1 MSEFLVFMDE
11 SGDHNL
17 KGGGDPNYPLFVLV
31 AVLIDGDEYGKIVQK
46 FEQIKLKFFK
56 EKSVVFHEREIRKA
70 EGVFRILQNPNTRNE
85 FLQDL
90 NRTIEGSR
98 FKIIA
103 SVIDK
108 RSLLEKYSYPKNP
121 YDISLQFILERI
133 GFEVQSRISAPVL
146 VPISAESRGK
156 KEDGELR
163 EEFDRIC
170 SGKSALS
177 FNSHLPSQIFSKM
190 RLDFYKKEENIVGI
204 QLADLIARPIGIK
217 YLRPNQ
223 QNRAYEIIC
232 RKFRTSSAGEIEGYG
247 LKIFP

>member
-1 MSEFLVFMDE
+1 MSELLVFMDE

-31 AVLIDGDEYGKIVQK
+31 AVLIDCDEYDKIVQK
-46 FEQIKLKFFK
+46 FEQIKLKFFR
-56 EKSVVFHEREIRKA
+56 EKSIVFHEREIRKA

-90 NRTIEGSR
+90 NRTIEDSR

-103 SVIDK
+103 SVINK
-108 RSLLEKYSYPKNP
+108 GRLLEKYLYPKNP

-133 GFEVQSRISAPVL
+133 SFEVQSRVSAPVS

-170 SGKSALS
+170 SGNSTLS
-177 FNSHLPSQIFSKM
+177 SNSHLSSQIFRKM
-190 RLDFYKKEENIVGI
+190 RLDFHKKEENIVGI

-217 YLRPNQ
+217 QLRPNQ
-223 QNRAYEIIC
+223 QNRAYEIIR
-232 RKFRTSSAGEIEGYG
+232 RKFRTGPAGEIEGYG

>member
-1 MSEFLVFMDE
+1 MSELLVFMDE

-17 KGGGDPNYPLFVLV
+17 KDGGDPNYPLFVLV
-31 AVLIDGDEYGKIVQK
+31 AVLIDRDEYEKIAQK
-46 FEQIKLKFFK
+46 FEQIKLKFFG

-85 FLQDL
+85 FFQDL
-90 NRTIEGSR
+90 NRTIEDSG
-98 FKIIA
+98 FKVIA

-108 RSLLEKYSYPKNP
+108 RGLLEKYSNPKNP

-133 GFEVQSRISAPVL
+133 GFEIQPRISASE
-146 VPISAESRGK
+146 VPIRAESRGK

-170 SGKSALS
+170 SGNSALS
-177 FNSHLPSQIFSKM
+177 FNSHLLSRIFSKM
-190 RLDFYKKEENIVGI
+190 HLYFHKKEENIVGI

-217 YLRPNQ
+217 RLRPNQ
-223 QNRAYEIIC
+223 QNRAYEIIR

>member
-1 MSEFLVFMDE
+1 MSELLVFMDE

-17 KGGGDPNYPLFVLV
+17 KGGGDPDYPLFVLV
-31 AVLIDGDEYGKIVQK
+31 AVLIDGDEYDKIVQK
-46 FEQIKLKFFK
+46 FKQIKLKFFG
-56 EKSVVFHEREIRKA
+56 EESVVFHEREIRKA
-70 EGVFRILQNPNTRNE
+70 EGVFRILQNPDTRNR
-85 FLQDL
+85 FFQDL
-90 NRTIEGSR
+90 NRTIEDSR

-108 RSLLEKYSYPKNP
+108 RKLLEKYLYPENP

-133 GFEVQSRISAPVL
+133 GFEVQSRISAPES
-146 VPISAESRGK
+146 VPIHAESRGK
-156 KEDGELR
+156 KEDGKLR
-163 EEFDRIC
+163 EEFNRIR

-177 FNSHLPSQIFSKM
+177 FNSDPLSQIFRKM
-190 RLDFYKKEENIVGI
+190 HLDFHKKEENIVGI

-217 YLRPNQ
+217 QLRPNQ
-223 QNRAYEIIC
+223 QNRAYEIIR

>member
-1 MSEFLVFMDE
+1 MGDLLVFVDE

-31 AVLIDGDEYGKIVQK
+31 AVLIDGDEYVKIDQK
-46 FEQIKLKFFK
+46 FEQIKLKFFGN
-56 EKSVVFHEREIRKA
+56 KSIVFHEREIRKA
-70 EGVFRILQNPNTRNE
+70 EGDFRILQNPDTRSE

-90 NRTIEGSR
+90 NRTIEDSK

-108 RSLLEKYSYPKNP
+108 RSLLKKYPYQPKNP

-133 GFEVQSRISAPVL
+133 GFEVQSRRSASE
-146 VPISAESRGK
+146 VPIRAESRGK
-156 KEDGELR
+156 KEDRELR

-170 SGKSALS
+170 SGNSTLS
-177 FNSHLPSQIFSKM
+177 PNSHLPPQIFSTM
-190 RLDFYKKEENIVGI
+190 RLYFHKKEENIVGI
-204 QLADLIARPIGIK
+204 QLADLIARPIGIS

-223 QNRAYEIIC
+223 QNRAYESIL
-232 RKFRTSSAGEIEGYG
+232 RKFRTSSAGKIGGYG

>member
-1 MSEFLVFMDE
+1 MSELLVFMDE

-31 AVLIDGDEYGKIVQK
+31 AVLIDSDEYVKIVHE
-46 FEQIKLKFFK
+46 FEQIKLKFF
-56 EKSVVFHEREIRKA
+56 ENKSIVFHEREIRKA

-90 NRTIEGSR
+90 NRTIENSR
-98 FKIIA
+98 FQIIA

-108 RSLLEKYSYPKNP
+108 RKLLEKHLYPENP

-133 GFEVQSRISAPVL
+133 GFEVQSRRSASE
-146 VPISAESRGK
+146 VPIRAESRGK
-156 KEDGELR
+156 KEDGKLR
-163 EEFDRIC
+163 EEFNRIC
-170 SGKSALS
+170 SGNSTLS
-177 FNSHLPSQIFSKM
+177 FDSHLLSRIFSKM
-190 RLDFYKKEENIVGI
+190 RLYFHKKEENIVGI
-204 QLADLIARPIGIK
+204 QLADLIARPIGIS

-223 QNRAYEIIC
+223 QNRAYESIL
-232 RKFRTSSAGEIEGYG
+232 RKFRTGSAGKIKGYG

>member
-1 MSEFLVFMDE
+1 MSELLVFMDE

-17 KGGGDPNYPLFVLV
+17 KDGGDPNYPLFVLV
-31 AVLIDGDEYGKIVQK
+31 AVLIDGDEYVKIVQK
-46 FEQIKLKFFK
+46 FEQIKLKFFGN
-56 EKSVVFHEREIRKA
+56 KSIVFHEREIRKA
-70 EGVFRILQNPNTRNE
+70 EGVFSILQNPNTRNE

-90 NRTIEGSR
+90 NRTIEDSR
-98 FKIIA
+98 FQIIA

-108 RSLLEKYSYPKNP
+108 RRLLEKYLYPKNP

-133 GFEVQSRISAPVL
+133 GFEVQPRISASE
-146 VPISAESRGK
+146 VPIRAESRGK

-170 SGKSALS
+170 SGNSTLS
-177 FNSHLPSQIFSKM
+177 PNSHLPSQIFSKM
-190 RLDFYKKEENIVGI
+190 CLHFHKKKENIVGI
-204 QLADLIARPIGIK
+204 QLADLIARPIGIN

-223 QNRAYEIIC
+223 QNRAYEIIR
-232 RKFRTSSAGEIEGYG
+232 RKFRTSPAGEIEGYG